1 MLCWGLFGLN
11 IINFHLDLI
20 TSYFIA
26 KITKRPTIFSLFR
39 LSDQQQLYSTL
50 AARTLERTTHLGN
63 TEERNTQKRLL
74 ISNIKLAIQNMFSY
88 ALSRA
93 ISLPGDREEEQ
104 IERGRRVGPV
114 PEFQY
119 KDPLQWECLL
129 SAQHHH
135 RPHRRP
141 GGGDQQSVSGRQH
154 HWLQWASRHGDQRL
168 CVDCRY
174 ILQCT
179 GNKGA
184 EALEVSITYWAEY

>member
-11 IINFHLDLI
+11 IITFNLDLI

-119 KDPLQWECLL
+119 KDPC
-129 SAQHHH
+129 S
-135 RPHRRP
+135 
-141 GGGDQQSVSGRQH
+141 GSVSSQLNTIIAH
-154 HWLQWASRHGDQRL
+154 IEDLEEVTSRVSQADNTTGYNEPL
-168 CVDCRY
+168 ATEINGCV
-174 ILQCT
+174 
-179 GNKGA
+179 
-184 EALEVSITYWAEY
+184 